1 MCQMCEAKHPLA
13 YSSLG
18 PRRNFLQSWLL
29 CICLA
34 KGRLAANLQ
43 LQLTLKHVARLGLN
57 LNFSV
62 STEKQEPKPKGA
74 KYHELEK
81 IINQSQM
88 HKKDQKSLGE
98 IHMTNTRPFI
108 AFSGVE

>member
-1 MCQMCEAKHPLA
+1 MCQMCEVKHPLA

-34 KGRLAANLQ
+34 KGRLAANFQ

-62 STEKQEPKPKGA
+62 STKKQEPQPKGA
-74 KYHELEK
+74 KYHELDNMIK
-81 IINQSQM
+81 I
-88 HKKDQKSLGE
+88 
-98 IHMTNTRPFI
+98 
-108 AFSGVE
+108 